1 MLTGGE
7 ELVER
12 QIATTTTFASV
23 HTIIMPERASMPW
36 KKRWLRA
43 VFLASML

>member
-1 MLTGGE
+1 MFTGGD

-12 QIATTTTFASV
+12 QIATTTIFASV
-23 HTIIMPERASMPW
+23 HIVMMPERASIPW